1 MGAGTWLWCC
11 SIRLYAEK
19 RCRVP
24 CGARERVA
32 RPRRQHRKAPQRG
45 WRGCRIGSASEHTRA
60 SRGFWAWRTSVRGC
74 SAAIAAAPKGRCD
87 ALDACAH
94 AIGLP
99 QNRGSTKMRSRD
111 RVCCPSVLLRRR
123 PRSPFFGGVCE
134 ARAAN
139 VARSDFSR
147 QARQRLHAGTSPN
160 DNESAAQLGALWTG
174 PVSTP
179 GPGECAGYSE
189 AYPKLVES
197 ASQLPQSP
205 RPGRS
210 AAATIAERSC
220 QRGRVTRVR
229 YARDE
234 YVTRRREKGA
244 DVTARVRRV

>member
-1 MGAGTWLWCC
+1 
-11 SIRLYAEK
+11 
-19 RCRVP
+19 
-24 CGARERVA
+24 
-32 RPRRQHRKAPQRG
+32 
-45 WRGCRIGSASEHTRA
+45 
-60 SRGFWAWRTSVRGC
+60 
-74 SAAIAAAPKGRCD
+74 
-87 ALDACAH
+87 
-94 AIGLP
+94 
-99 QNRGSTKMRSRD
+99 MRSRD

-134 ARAAN
+134 ARAAS

-160 DNESAAQLGALWTG
+160 VNESAAQLGALWTG

-210 AAATIAERSC
+210 VAATIAERLHL
-220 QRGRVTRVR
+220 RGRVTRAR

-244 DVTARVRRV
+244 NVTARVRRRARTHLQRAARRRAERRQLFQSSLKP